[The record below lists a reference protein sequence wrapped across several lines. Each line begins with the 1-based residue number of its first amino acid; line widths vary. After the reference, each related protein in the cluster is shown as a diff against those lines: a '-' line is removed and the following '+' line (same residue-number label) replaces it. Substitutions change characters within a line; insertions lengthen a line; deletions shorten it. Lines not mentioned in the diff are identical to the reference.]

1 MRRRDFIKAVA
12 ASAAAWPPAARAQK
26 PAQELRRIGA
36 IHNIQS
42 ENSEA
47 FVQGLRE
54 AGYVDGQ
61 NMILEAR
68 FYGGGVLDRYDE
80 YARELVALKC
90 GVIFASNPYAIRAVL
105 KATSTIPTVG
115 IDLESDPVASGLA
128 KSLARPGGNFTGF
141 FLDIPERGANKS
153 NC

>member
-1 MRRRDFIKAVA
+1 MRRREFITVLGGA
-12 ASAAAWPPAARAQK
+12 AAAWPLTGRAQQ

-36 IHNIQS
+36 IHIIQS

-54 AGYVDGQ
+54 AGLVDGE
-61 NMILEAR
+61 NMVLEAR
-68 FYGGGVLDRYDE
+68 FYGGSGSVLDRYDE

-90 GVIFASNPYAIRAVL
+90 SVTFASNPYAIRAVL

-115 IDLESDPVASGLA
+115 IDLESDLVASGLA

-141 FLDIPERGANKS
+141 FLDIPE
-153 NC
+153 